1 MEARI
6 MGSRNL
12 MQQKKT
18 IKRISLKNANDMRTI
33 IVFLLTLFSVGI
45 SNAQHQWK
53 YKPFKD
59 FGQDTLSYLKQ
70 NFDSKFNDNYF
81 KGKSVADLLAYIEPH
96 YEKIE
101 YISENESLNVISI
114 QYHKSRTQN
123 SRNIY
128 RFYVIYIFVEPIRCP
143 VQFKVNT
150 LFPEV
155 MAFMEIYKKIKIK
168 NVICAEDKIA
178 LILKQNYE

>member
-1 MEARI
+1 M
-6 MGSRNL
+6 
-12 MQQKKT
+12 KT
-18 IKRISLKNANDMRTI
+18 V
-33 IVFLLTLFSVGI
+33 IVFILVLFSVGI

-53 YKPFKD
+53 HKPFKD

-70 NFDSKFNDNYF
+70 NFDSKFNGNYF

-128 RFYVIYIFVEPIRCP
+128 RFYVIYIF
-143 VQFKVNT
+143 F
-150 LFPEV
+150 
-155 MAFMEIYKKIKIK
+155 
-168 NVICAEDKIA
+168 
-178 LILKQNYE
+178 